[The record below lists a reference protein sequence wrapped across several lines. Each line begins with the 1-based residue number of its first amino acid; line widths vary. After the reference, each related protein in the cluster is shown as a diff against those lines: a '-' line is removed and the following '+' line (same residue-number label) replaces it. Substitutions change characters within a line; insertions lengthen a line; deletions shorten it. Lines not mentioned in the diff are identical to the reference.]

1 MTKSIEMMQNYRQFK
16 VILDKA
22 LTEKAINYTQQ
33 NEMKLTGLLRLALKD
48 FFESKETSSKN
59 KKLIVKSGKK
69 WF

>member
-22 LTEKAINYTQQ
+22 LTEKVINYTQQ

-48 FFESKETSSKN
+48 FFESKETSNKN
-59 KKLIVKSGKK
+59 KKTNR
-69 WF
+69 

>member
-1 MTKSIEMMQNYRQFK
+1 MIKSIEMMQNYRQFK

-22 LTEKAINYTQQ
+22 LTEKVINYTQQ

-69 WF
+69 